1 VTLSNT
7 YGILVFVAA
16 VGVIQGAAAY
26 NNLRGLAFFRN
37 RLFTYIFAV
46 IITGT
51 ALGFFFA
58 WNYMFETG
66 IIAGTQQ
73 TGLFVQSIVAA
84 VAFTV
89 IISSLV
95 NIGYRSPQ
103 HHSALPT
110 GLDALREKS
119 FFYLMR
125 ERLTGKK
132 R

>member
-16 VGVIQGAAAY
+16 VGVIQVAAAY
-26 NNLRGLAFFRN
+26 NNLKGLAFFRSKF
-37 RLFTYIFAV
+37 FTYIFGG

-73 TGLFVQSIVAA
+73 TGLFVQSIVVA
-84 VAFTV
+84 VAFTL
-89 IISSLV
+89 IISSV
-95 NIGYRSPQ
+95 INIGYRSPQ
-103 HHSALPT
+103 HHSAPST
-110 GLDALREKS
+110 GLDALRENTY
-119 FFYLMR
+119 FRLIW

-132 R
+132 P